1 MNVSGAVAVVTGGAS
16 GIGFG
21 IGRALAA
28 RGAKVILADIE
39 AERAGEAARALADE
53 GYQAAGLH
61 LDVISEDSWRTL
73 ADLTAAQWGE
83 PVQLLFNNAGVGAPG
98 TVHGVSR
105 QTWDWVFKVNV
116 EGVYLGVRTFAPA
129 MLESGL
135 PCRIIN
141 TASEHALGLP
151 DSVKGGISAAY
162 TSAKHAVMGYSLC
175 ARRDFAGTN
184 VGVGAICPGPVATD
198 IWNSFR
204 NRHGDFGGPRPR
216 VVEGEVPMANNLPF
230 TAAGERIVEQVEADA
245 FFIFTNG
252 PNEAEVID
260 GYQSEVTAAMAAFRQ
275 RYGV

>member
-1 MNVSGAVAVVTGGAS
+1 MNVAGAVAVVTGGAS
-16 GIGFG
+16 GIGLG

-28 RGAKVILADIE
+28 CGAKVILADIE
-39 AERAGEAARALADE
+39 AGRAGEAARALVAE
-53 GYQAAGLH
+53 GFDVVGMH
-61 LDVISEDSWRTL
+61 LDVIDEAGWRTL
-73 ADLTAAQWGE
+73 ADRAAAQWDR

-116 EGVYLGVRTFAPA
+116 EGVYLGVRTFAPC

-135 PCRIIN
+135 PCRIVN

-151 DSVKGGISAAY
+151 DSVTGGISAAY

-175 ARRDFAGTN
+175 ARRDFEGTN
-184 VGVGAICPGPVATD
+184 IGVGVICPGPVATD

-204 NRHGDFGGPRPR
+204 NRHDGFGGARPL
-216 VVEGEVPMANNLPF
+216 VVEGEVPMSRNLPF
-230 TAAGERIVEQVEADA
+230 ETAGARIVEQLEAGA

-252 PNEAEVID
+252 PNEAAVIER
-260 GYQSEVTAAMAAFRQ
+260 YQAEVTAAIAAFRE
-275 RYGV
+275 RYPD

>member
-1 MNVSGAVAVVTGGAS
+1 MNVAGAVVVVTGGAS
-16 GIGFG
+16 GIGLG

-39 AERAGEAARALADE
+39 AGRAGEAARGLVAE
-53 GYQAAGLH
+53 GFDVVGMH
-61 LDVISEDSWRTL
+61 LDVIDEAGWRTL
-73 ADLTAAQWGE
+73 ADRAAAQWDR

-116 EGVYLGVRTFAPA
+116 EGVYLGVRTFAPR

-135 PCRIIN
+135 PCRIVN

-151 DSVKGGISAAY
+151 DSVTGGISAAY

-175 ARRDFAGTN
+175 ARRDFEGTN
-184 VGVGAICPGPVATD
+184 IGVGVICPGPVATD

-204 NRHGDFGGPRPR
+204 NRHDGFGGARPL
-216 VVEGEVPMANNLPF
+216 VVEGEIPMSRNLPF
-230 TAAGERIVEQVEADA
+230 ETAGARIVEQLEAGA

-252 PNEAEVID
+252 PNEAAVIER
-260 GYQSEVTAAMAAFRQ
+260 YQAEVTAAITAFRE
-275 RYGV
+275 RYPD

>member
-1 MNVSGAVAVVTGGAS
+1 MDVSDTVAVVTGGAS

-21 IGRALAA
+21 VAAALAR
-28 RGAKVILADIE
+28 RGAKVVIADIE
-39 AERAGEAARALADE
+39 AERALVAAERLRDE
-53 GYQAAGLH
+53 GLEATGVF
-61 LDVISEDSWRTL
+61 LDVIDEASWANL
-73 ADLTAAQWGE
+73 AQVAAGHWDQ

-135 PCRIIN
+135 PCRIVN

-151 DSVKGGISAAY
+151 DSITGGISAAY

-175 ARRDFAGTN
+175 MRRDFAGTN
-184 VGVGAICPGPVATD
+184 VSAGVVCPGPVATD

-204 NRHGDFGGPRPR
+204 NRHGDFGGPRTLK
-216 VVEGEVPMANNLPF
+216 VEGEVPMSRNLSGA
-230 TAAGERIVEQVEADA
+230 AAGERIVEQVEADD

-252 PNEAEVID
+252 PNEAAVLETFTAEA
-260 GYQSEVTAAMAAFRQ
+260 GAAMARFRE

>member
-1 MNVSGAVAVVTGGAS
+1 MNVNGTVAVVTGGAS

-21 IGRALAA
+21 IATALAK
-28 RGAKVILADIE
+28 RGAKVVLADIE
-39 AERAGEAARALADE
+39 AERALAAAESLRDQGLEATSC
-53 GYQAAGLH
+53 Y
-61 LDVISEDSWRTL
+61 LDVIDQASWDAT
-73 ADLTAAQWGE
+73 ADLAFGHWDQA
-83 PVQLLFNNAGVGAPG
+83 PQLLFNNAGVGAPG

-105 QTWDWVFKVNV
+105 QTWQWVFKVNV
-116 EGVYLGVRTFAPA
+116 EGVYLGVRTFAQR
-129 MLESGL
+129 MLDSGL
-135 PCRIIN
+135 PCRIVN

-162 TSAKHAVMGYSLC
+162 TSTKHAVMGYSLC

-184 VGVGAICPGPVATD
+184 LSVGVICPGPVATD

-204 NRHGDFGGPRPR
+204 NRHGDFGGPRPL

-230 TAAGERIVEQVEADA
+230 EAAGERIVQQVETDD

-260 GYQSEVTAAMAAFRQ
+260 TYQAEVTAAMAAFRQ

>member
-1 MNVSGAVAVVTGGAS
+1 MNVAGAVAVVTGGAS
-16 GIGFG
+16 GIGLG

-39 AERAGEAARALADE
+39 AERAGEAARALVAE
-53 GYQAAGLH
+53 GFDVVGMH
-61 LDVISEDSWRTL
+61 LDVIDETGWRTL
-73 ADLTAAQWGE
+73 ADRAAAQWDR

-116 EGVYLGVRTFAPA
+116 EGVYLGVRTFAPR

-135 PCRIIN
+135 PCRIVN

-151 DSVKGGISAAY
+151 DSVTGGISAAY

-175 ARRDFAGTN
+175 ARRDFEGTN
-184 VGVGAICPGPVATD
+184 IGVGVICPGPVATD

-204 NRHGDFGGPRPR
+204 NRHDGFGGARPL
-216 VVEGEVPMANNLPF
+216 VVEGEIPMSRNLPF
-230 TAAGERIVEQVEADA
+230 ETAGARIVEQLEAGA

-252 PNEAEVID
+252 PNEAAVIER
-260 GYQSEVTAAMAAFRQ
+260 YQAEVTAAITAFRE
-275 RYGV
+275 RYPD

>member
-1 MNVSGAVAVVTGGAS
+1 MNVNGAVAVVTGGAS
-16 GIGFG
+16 GIGLG
-21 IGRALAA
+21 IGRALAV
-28 RGAKVILADIE
+28 RGARVILADIE
-39 AERAGEAARALADE
+39 AERAGEAARALVAE
-53 GYQAAGLH
+53 GHQAAGLH
-61 LDVISEDSWRTL
+61 LDVIDEESWRTL
-73 ADLTAAQWGE
+73 ADRAAAQWDA

-105 QTWDWVFKVNV
+105 QTWAWVFKVNV
-116 EGVYLGVRTFAPA
+116 EGVYLGVRAFAQR
-129 MLESGL
+129 MLDSGL
-135 PCRIIN
+135 PCRIVN

-184 VGVGAICPGPVATD
+184 LSVGVICPGPVATD

-204 NRHGDFGGPRPR
+204 NRHGDFGGPRSL
-216 VVEGEVPMANNLPF
+216 VVEGEVPMSRSLPF
-230 TAAGERIVEQVEADA
+230 ATAGERIVEQVEDDA

-252 PNEAEVID
+252 PNEAEVIET
-260 GYQSEVTAAMAAFRQ
+260 YQAEVTAAMAAFRQ

>member
-1 MNVSGAVAVVTGGAS
+1 MNVAGAVAVVTGGAS
-16 GIGFG
+16 GIGLG
-21 IGRALAA
+21 IGRALAG
-28 RGAKVILADIE
+28 RGAKVVLADIE
-39 AERAGEAARALADE
+39 AERAGEAGRALAAE
-53 GYQAAGLH
+53 GLDVVGMH
-61 LDVISEDSWRTL
+61 LDVIDEAGWRTL
-73 ADLTAAQWGE
+73 ADRVAAHWGR
-83 PVQLLFNNAGVGAPG
+83 PVQLLFNNAGVAGPG

-135 PCRIIN
+135 PCAIVN

-162 TSAKHAVMGYSLC
+162 TAAKHAVMGYSLC
-175 ARRDFAGTN
+175 ARRDFEGTN
-184 VGVGAICPGPVATD
+184 IDVGVICPGPVATD

-204 NRHGDFGGPRPR
+204 NRHGDFGGPRTLN
-216 VVEGEVPMANNLPF
+216 VDGEIPMSRNLPF
-230 TAAGERIVEQVEADA
+230 ATAGERIVDQVEAGA

-260 GYQSEVTAAMAAFRQ
+260 RYQSEVTAAIAAFRE
-275 RYGV
+275 RYPD

>member
-1 MNVSGAVAVVTGGAS
+1 MDVSGTVAVVTGGAS

-21 IGRALAA
+21 IAAALAR
-28 RGAKVILADIE
+28 RGAKVVIADIE
-39 AERAGEAARALADE
+39 AERALVAAERLRDE
-53 GYQAAGLH
+53 GLEATGVF
-61 LDVISEDSWRTL
+61 LDVIDEASWANL
-73 ADLTAAQWGE
+73 AQVAAGHWDQ

-129 MLESGL
+129 MLASGL
-135 PCRIIN
+135 PCRIVN

-151 DSVKGGISAAY
+151 DSVTGGISAAY

-175 ARRDFAGTN
+175 MRRDFAGTN
-184 VGVGAICPGPVATD
+184 LSAGVVCPGPVATD

-204 NRHGDFGGPRPR
+204 NRHASFGGARALT
-216 VVEGEVPMANNLPF
+216 VEGEVPMSRNLSGA
-230 TAAGERIVEQVEADA
+230 AAGERIVEQVEADD

-252 PNEAEVID
+252 PNEAAVLETFTAEA
-260 GYQSEVTAAMAAFRQ
+260 GAAMAAFRA